1 MAAIHPT
8 DSTLR
13 RRALSRANTAKDLVL
28 AVHTPQFSGTHA
40 ARLALLLPWVL
51 SAFMPSLQQLYILYP
66 ISFSS
71 PVPLA
76 DTSMGTDFHLFIGLL
91 GSVALMW
98 SQMLEARRR
107 QKVPSG
113 AGQEV
118 RSEGAVRS
126 RQSLTAES
134 RWASALGGCTT
145 KDPRSIRVWS
155 RFDCAEAAC
164 VCACVTFGTLLTKYP
179 FTLASRIAYAIAYV
193 PFTFVLLSIFKRMVD
208 AVVYTQGKTFPS
220 WVTATANPVF
230 FKAVL
235 FEVAILLMWQHASI
249 YTPYPKSHL
258 ERALS
263 VMLDEGDNYAILC
276 EDEAVFW
283 ESFSLPFKWHS
294 SFEPLDCD
302 EPTCGYTSWRDLCEA
317 RRLAP
322 LAEQTKD
329 IIHYQLVAVPVL
341 LILALN
347 LIGNGHMTRRQNGEL
362 NLVSLL
368 APHIL
373 LILGLGLCTLFVGIY
388 FMVMLPVQVPLL
400 MSNQAPTDPRV
411 CMPSSACGLLWNAA
425 YLGFIAVG
433 LLPIDTLGRFLKQR
447 NNRSRSY
454 FLSYKQNDGNDGAVQ
469 MLANGLRDHGAKKVW
484 LDKLAEDRSEKG
496 MVEGVKTSDVFI
508 AIVSPAYFESEF
520 CCLEMH
526 TAFKEDKPVLVVWN
540 QSKHMVQSALGWLPG
555 ELSFLKN
562 NELLPIQEDIQMA
575 ETCANRILAATA
587 TAFTLKPEDVPAVE
601 TFQQEKKDQ
610 ASGSSTLEQRL
621 KFLEDALRNPL
632 ALGKLEDF
640 D

>member
-230 FKAVL
+230 CF
-235 FEVAILLMWQHASI
+235 S
-249 YTPYPKSHL
+249 
-258 ERALS
+258 R
-263 VMLDEGDNYAILC
+263 LC
-276 EDEAVFW
+276 F
-283 ESFSLPFKWHS
+283 
-294 SFEPLDCD
+294 
-302 EPTCGYTSWRDLCEA
+302 
-317 RRLAP
+317 
-322 LAEQTKD
+322 
-329 IIHYQLVAVPVL
+329 
-341 LILALN
+341 
-347 LIGNGHMTRRQNGEL
+347 
-362 NLVSLL
+362 
-368 APHIL
+368 
-373 LILGLGLCTLFVGIY
+373 
-388 FMVMLPVQVPLL
+388 
-400 MSNQAPTDPRV
+400 
-411 CMPSSACGLLWNAA
+411 
-425 YLGFIAVG
+425 
-433 LLPIDTLGRFLKQR
+433 
-447 NNRSRSY
+447 SRSP
-454 FLSYKQNDGNDGAVQ
+454 S
-469 MLANGLRDHGAKKVW
+469 
-484 LDKLAEDRSEKG
+484 
-496 MVEGVKTSDVFI
+496 
-508 AIVSPAYFESEF
+508 
-520 CCLEMH
+520 C
-526 TAFKEDKPVLVVWN
+526 
-540 QSKHMVQSALGWLPG
+540 
-555 ELSFLKN
+555 
-562 NELLPIQEDIQMA
+562 
-575 ETCANRILAATA
+575 
-587 TAFTLKPEDVPAVE
+587 
-601 TFQQEKKDQ
+601 
-610 ASGSSTLEQRL
+610 
-621 KFLEDALRNPL
+621 
-632 ALGKLEDF
+632 
-640 D
+640 